1 MADISVI
8 LCTHNPRENYLR
20 RTLEALRAQTL
31 VIKQWE
37 LLILD
42 NASNPAIETLID
54 ITWHQNARILVE
66 SELGKNAALS
76 RGILHSAGALVI
88 IVDDDNVL
96 DPDYLTNALQIYKDY
111 PFLGAFGGSIEA
123 ESEVDPPLSILPYRE
138 GLAIRRIEGDH
149 WSNAREWSEATP
161 FGAGMCVRREVA
173 ELYLDRVRKDRI
185 RFALG
190 PKGTSLGRGEDTDMA
205 WTSFSLNKGTGCF
218 ARLRLTHLI
227 SKDRLT
233 ESYVERLYTGLAY
246 ADEILAHE
254 DTDSSKNSN
263 GTVWNTLRYWSNYI
277 RASRFGRKIMK
288 ARRSGQKTAREAL
301 VMMEPCASLNSQNIQ
316 LTKFAPEGAK
326 LALKK
331 Q

>member
-31 VIKQWE
+31 AIKQWE

-54 ITWHQNARILVE
+54 ITGHQNARILLE

-76 RGILHSAGALVI
+76 RGILHSSGALVI

-96 DPDYLTNALQIYKDY
+96 DPDYLTNALEIYEDY
-111 PFLGAFGGSIEA
+111 PFLGAFGGSVEA
-123 ESEVDPPLSILPYRE
+123 ESEVDPPLSILPYLE
-138 GLAIRRIEGDH
+138 GLAIRRIEEDH
-149 WSNAREWSEATP
+149 WSNAKKWSEATP

-173 ELYLDRVRKDRI
+173 ELYFERVQSDKI
-185 RFALG
+185 RFTLG
-190 PKGTSLGRGEDTDMA
+190 RRGASLGAGEDTDMA

-227 SKDRLT
+227 PKDRLT
-233 ESYVERLYTGLAY
+233 ESYVERLYTGLGY

-254 DTDSSKNSN
+254 HTNSLENYNDTAWD
-263 GTVWNTLRYWSNYI
+263 TVRYWCRYI
-277 RASRFGRKIMK
+277 RASRFGRKILK
-288 ARRSGQKTAREAL
+288 ARRSGQKKARETL
-301 VMMEPCASLNSQNIQ
+301 VKMPAVPRLMSFEVGSYTPR
-316 LTKFAPEGAK
+316 F
-326 LALKK
+326 
-331 Q
+331 